1 MAIQTHLKP
10 TRIAATAA
18 LLAALGMGASTLS
31 ATPSAL
37 ADEYSASPET
47 EAALADA
54 QARADEAQ
62 QQINALNNAFY
73 EAQAAYDETTAQ
85 LEATNQAIADLQ
97 VTIDQKQ
104 AELADAQDALANRM
118 SADYTA
124 GPTGILDVIL
134 SAEDFNDFVTRL
146 YYAGKLTDADA
157 QAIQT
162 VKDLKAELQADQ
174 DELVAQQAAQQQLQ
188 AQQEQDIAT
197 LQGQLSAAQDYKAS
211 LDAEV
216 ADLLAQRQ
224 AEIDAQAQAA
234 AAAAAAAAQA
244 AAGSFGTSG
253 TPVGGVVDAALQ
265 YLGSPYVWG
274 AEGPGAYDCSGLTTV
289 AYRAMGIEIPH
300 QSGAQYSI
308 VAGNGHLVGSGGL
321 NAGDLVFFGYFGSD
335 SVCHVGIYMGGG
347 MVVHSLPA
355 SGVTTE
361 SLSSI
366 SSYLNFLGGGSPV

>member
-1 MAIQTHLKP
+1 MAILTHP
-10 TRIAATAA
+10 NHTRIAATAA
-18 LLAALGMGASTLS
+18 LLIMTLGWSGATIP
-31 ATPSAL
+31 AF

-54 QARADEAQ
+54 QAQADAAQ

-73 EAQAAYDETTAQ
+73 EAQTAYDQTTAE

-97 VTIDQKQ
+97 VTIDEKQ
-104 AELADAQDALANRM
+104 VELAEAQDALANRM
-118 SADYTA
+118 SAEYTA
-124 GPTGILDVIL
+124 GPTGLLDVIL
-134 SAEDFNDFVTRL
+134 SAEDFNDFVNRL

-157 QAIQT
+157 QAIQQ
-162 VKDLKAELQADQ
+162 VKDLKASLQASQ
-174 DELVAQQAAQQQLQ
+174 DELVVQQQAQQELQ
-188 AQQEQDIAT
+188 AQQEQDLAS
-197 LQGQLSAAQDYKAS
+197 LNDQLAAAQEYKAS
-211 LDAEV
+211 LDAQV

-234 AAAAAAAAQA
+234 AEAAAAQA
-244 AAGSFGTSG
+244 AAAAASGMPGTS
-253 TPVGGVVDAALQ
+253 VGGVVDAALQ

-300 QSGAQYSI
+300 QSGSQYAI
-308 VAGNGHLVGSGGL
+308 VAGNGHLVGAGGL
-321 NAGDLVFFGYFGSD
+321 NAGDLVFFGYYGSD
-335 SVCHVGIYMGGG
+335 AVCHVGIYMGGG

>member
-1 MAIQTHLKP
+1 MAIQTQLKP

-18 LLAALGMGASTLS
+18 LLTALGLGTASLS
-31 ATPSAL
+31 TALPAL
-37 ADEYSASPET
+37 ADEFSASPET

-62 QQINALNNAFY
+62 QQINSLNNAFY
-73 EAQAAYDETTAQ
+73 EAQTAYDQTTAE
-85 LEATNQAIADLQ
+85 LEATTQAIADLQ

-104 AELADAQDALANRM
+104 TELAAAQDALANRM
-118 SADYTA
+118 SAEYTA
-124 GPTGILDVIL
+124 GPTNILDVIL
-134 SAEDFNDFVTRL
+134 SAEDFNDFVNRL
-146 YYAGKLTDADA
+146 YYAGKLSDADA
-157 QAIQT
+157 QAIQA
-162 VKDLKAELQADQ
+162 VKDLKAELQANQ
-174 DELVAQQAAQQQLQ
+174 DELVGQQAAQQQLQ
-188 AQQEQDIAT
+188 AQQEQDLVA
-197 LQGQLSAAQDYKAS
+197 LQDQLAAAQDYKAS

-216 ADLLAQRQ
+216 SSLLAQRQ

-234 AAAAAAAAQA
+234 AAAAAAAQA
-244 AAGSFGTSG
+244 AGGSYGTGGAS
-253 TPVGGVVDAALQ
+253 VGGVVDAALQ

-274 AEGPGAYDCSGLTTV
+274 SEGPGSYDCSGLTTV

-300 QSGAQYSI
+300 QSGAQYNV
-308 VAGNGHLVGSGGL
+308 VAGNGHLVGTGGL

-335 SVCHVGIYMGGG
+335 AVCHVGIYMGGG